1 MTLYF
6 KYLLYL
12 GNYKLLYIIHY
23 IDDYST
29 PTSITSTF
37 QGPRVPLSTDKIE
50 GLKLCNVQRC
60 KFKSMQ
66 DGALW
71 KMVHHFI
78 FRILIFFSFFF
89 PLITSLRQKCSD
101 SASWAGL
108 SRWFSAASWLLIC
121 QSFHHHLWN
130 LTCCHS
136 THTLGQW
143 MVQKDHCYLF
153 SAVRAIMMTK
163 LSRRDSVHPVLGA
176 APSPSSIISWAP
188 EHPGSQKPIPGP
200 TALYKTSDRKKLATC
215 WSSFVNW
222 HGAWSCL
229 SGINGICSSDKVGDL
244 QRNEQN

>member
-89 PLITSLRQKCSD
+89 SIDHITKAKVFRLSLL
-101 SASWAGL
+101 SWTQQVVL
-108 SRWFSAASWLLIC
+108 SSLLT
-121 QSFHHHLWN
+121 SN
-130 LTCCHS
+130 
-136 THTLGQW
+136 
-143 MVQKDHCYLF
+143 M
-153 SAVRAIMMTK
+153 
-163 LSRRDSVHPVLGA
+163 PVLSP
-176 APSPSSIISWAP
+176 PSV
-188 EHPGSQKPIPGP
+188 KFN
-200 TALYKTSDRKKLATC
+200 L
-215 WSSFVNW
+215 
-222 HGAWSCL
+222 L
-229 SGINGICSSDKVGDL
+229 S
-244 QRNEQN
+244 